1 MTDNTDKLR
10 VENETLR
17 NENCDLS
24 MRLECAET
32 ELEDVLDRLNDE
44 KRSRT
49 RLKEEI
55 NALRRE
61 VGELKEKNETL
72 RRELSER
79 CRSIVPEESRA
90 DEAGDL
96 RKAAKDLTNDMQFR
110 MINALNDCRAELISA
125 LREWQV
131 SLFRHEYGRLAAV
144 FVNLAGISSSLG
156 KRVLEADA
164 PEEMRAVS
172 AKLGRIRERFAGALE
187 DAGLR
192 VIEPEPGERFD
203 PALHSA
209 PDTNG
214 ADADED
220 GGNLRIL
227 TVESPGVLLVT
238 GNGEPPEVLIE
249 ASVTVGRINEHGQ
262 NG

>member
-1 MTDNTDKLR
+1 MADNTDKLR
-10 VENETLR
+10 TENETLR

-32 ELEDVLDRLNDE
+32 ELEDVLDRLSGE

-49 RLKEEI
+49 RLEEEI
-55 NALRRE
+55 AA
-61 VGELKEKNETL
+61 L

-79 CRSIVPEESRA
+79 CRSIVPEKSRA
-90 DEAGDL
+90 DEAGEL

-110 MINALNDCRAELISA
+110 MINALNDCRAELISS
-125 LREWQV
+125 LRDWQV
-131 SLFRHEYGRLAAV
+131 SLFRHEYGRLAAA

-164 PEEMRAVS
+164 PEELRAIS
-172 AKLGRIRERFAGALE
+172 AKLGRMRERFAGALE
-187 DAGLR
+187 DAGLK
-192 VIEPEPGERFD
+192 VIEPEPGDRFD

-209 PDTNG
+209 SDTDG
-214 ADADED
+214 ADADEES
-220 GGNLRIL
+220 GNLRIL

-249 ASVTVGRINEHGQ
+249 ASVTGGRSNEQ
-262 NG
+262 SKNKER

>member
-49 RLKEEI
+49 RLTEEI

-110 MINALNDCRAELISA
+110 S
-125 LREWQV
+125 
-131 SLFRHEYGRLAAV
+131 
-144 FVNLAGISSSLG
+144 
-156 KRVLEADA
+156 
-164 PEEMRAVS
+164 
-172 AKLGRIRERFAGALE
+172 
-187 DAGLR
+187 
-192 VIEPEPGERFD
+192 
-203 PALHSA
+203 
-209 PDTNG
+209 
-214 ADADED
+214 
-220 GGNLRIL
+220 
-227 TVESPGVLLVT
+227 
-238 GNGEPPEVLIE
+238 
-249 ASVTVGRINEHGQ
+249 
-262 NG
+262 

>member
-49 RLKEEI
+49 RLTEEI

-110 MINALNDCRAELISA
+110 MINALNDCRTELINS
-125 LREWQV
+125 LRDWQV
-131 SLFRHEYGRLAAV
+131 SLFRHEYGRLAAA
-144 FVNLAGISSSLG
+144 FVNLAVISSSLANRALMPG
-156 KRVLEADA
+156 TPDEV
-164 PEEMRAVS
+164 RAVS
-172 AKLGRIRERFAGALE
+172 ARIGQLRARFAAAME

-192 VIEPEPGERFD
+192 VVDPAPGDPFD

-209 PDTNG
+209 SDT
-214 ADADED
+214 D
-220 GGNLRIL
+220 GDGDDHGHELRIQS
-227 TVESPGVLLVT
+227 VESPGVILMT
-238 GNGEPPEVLIE
+238 GSDEPPEVLIE
-249 ASVTVGRINEHGQ
+249 ASVTVKRTDKHDTKG
-262 NG
+262 